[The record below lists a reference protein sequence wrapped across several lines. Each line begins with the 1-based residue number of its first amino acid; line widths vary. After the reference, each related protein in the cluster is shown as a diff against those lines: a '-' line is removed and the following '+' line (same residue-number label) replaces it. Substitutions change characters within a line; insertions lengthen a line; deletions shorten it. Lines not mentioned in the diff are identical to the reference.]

1 MKASSINKPLLF
13 GNDKSVVFTNPF
25 DLAKAVEPFVTH
37 LVTEHPS
44 HCLYKYS
51 EIKVND
57 IKVTSEIL
65 TTTQVGA
72 VINSYSLLLGLE
84 GHYSVNQ
91 RGKTYQ
97 TQKDVAL
104 ILPPTENIPFA
115 SASGKTTQGLL
126 INFDLKRLNQT
137 SQIMCGKKVDEL
149 ALQTLKLKNDFADF
163 NRLFLR
169 WIDQV
174 DAFSGR
180 TDLLRLQGFDDQ
192 AYRLLTMMLY
202 PRSFKTDR
210 NTIKK
215 EIKTTEG
222 FIKAVEAFIADHL
235 ESPVNITHLQ
245 HTLGISARSLQYGFI
260 KAFGCS
266 PRQYIYNQKLDRAYE
281 LLTQDSQDLTL
292 LQISEQLGFSSQS
305 RFSKF
310 FAQRFGCKPSE
321 LHQKRVI
328 GSHK

>member
-1 MKASSINKPLLF
+1 MMASSLNKPLLF

-25 DLAKAVEPFVTH
+25 DLAKAVDPFVTH
-37 LVTEHPS
+37 LETDHPN

-57 IKVTSEIL
+57 IHVTSEIL
-65 TTTQVGA
+65 TATKVGA

-84 GHYSVNQ
+84 GHYSVQQ
-91 RGKTYQ
+91 RRKTYQ
-97 TQKDVAL
+97 TQDDLAL
-104 ILPPTENIPFA
+104 ILPPTDTIPFA
-115 SASGKTTQGLL
+115 SAPDALTQGLL
-126 INFDLKRLNQT
+126 INFDLERLNKT
-137 SQIMCGKKVDEL
+137 SQVMCGKKVDEL
-149 ALQTLKLKNDFADF
+149 ALQTAKLNQGFADF
-163 NRLFLR
+163 KPLFLG
-169 WIDQV
+169 WVDQV
-174 DAFSGR
+174 NGFSGR

-202 PRSFKTDR
+202 PKSFAKDR
-210 NTIKK
+210 NAIRQ

-235 ESPVNITHLQ
+235 ESPVNITLLQ

-260 KAFGCS
+260 KAFGCA
-266 PRQYIYNQKLDRAYE
+266 PRQYFYNRKLDRAYE
-281 LLTQDSQDLTL
+281 LITQDPQQLTL

-310 FAQRFGCKPSE
+310 FAQRFGCKPSD

-328 GSHK
+328 GSPK